1 MVALQI
7 LALSVRVRVLLSQQ
21 KSESPSVSLFYL
33 FLHYHIF
40 EINMKEVLF
49 WIVGILAVIC
59 IAIACVWG
67 GEIATVNSISSV
79 EGNKYL
85 YRMEYKASYDLDD
98 LISRDIDENA
108 KLLDYV
114 IGRIGKGLPIK
125 IKSAQV
131 ADENGETKTM
141 NCTSFQAAKASGDG
155 FWYGRNYDFF
165 KNPTM
170 VTVSH
175 PKKGYASIAVSDMS
189 HFGYSLEKLPE
200 GFLAS
205 LSCLA
210 SIYAPVDGIN
220 EKGLCTSIM
229 ALPKQASQQD
239 TPKHNVGTT
248 IIMRLWLDRCATV
261 EEALAL
267 LETVD
272 VRHDAAVGSGYHY
285 MVADA
290 SGDCA
295 VVEFDKEDGWKT
307 MIVRKPAGENSMLVT
322 NHLLSE
328 KYYTTVPDEA
338 VGNPH
343 SKSWWRYETA
353 GAYLREHDGKLSL
366 EEAQEC
372 LSLVHWKDLVWDNGL
387 VEDTQYSN
395 VYDQQNIT
403 LALRNWNDYDTTRV
417 FGL

>member
-1 MVALQI
+1 MKKVLKWVAGI
-7 LALSVRVRVLLSQQ
+7 VAALL
-21 KSESPSVSLFYL
+21 
-33 FLHYHIF
+33 I
-40 EINMKEVLF
+40 
-49 WIVGILAVIC
+49 AVAC
-59 IAIACVWG
+59 IWC
-67 GEIATVNSISSV
+67 GEIATVSSV
-79 EGNKYL
+79 KSVDGNEYL
-85 YRMEYKASYDLDD
+85 YTMEYKASYDLDD
-98 LISRDIDENA
+98 LIAKDIDENA
-108 KLLDYV
+108 ELLDYV
-114 IGRIGKGLPIK
+114 VGRIGKGLPLK

-131 ADENGETKTM
+131 VDEDGSGESF
-141 NCTSFQAAKASGDG
+141 NCTSFQAVNASGEG
-155 FWYGRNYDFF
+155 FLFGRNYDFY

-175 PKKGYASIAVSDMS
+175 PKKGYASISASDMS
-189 HFGYSLEKLPE
+189 HFGYSLEKLPTS
-200 GFLAS
+200 FAAK

-239 TPKHNVGTT
+239 TPKHDVGTT

-261 EEALAL
+261 QEALDL

-285 MVADA
+285 FVADA

-295 VVEFDKEDGWKT
+295 VVEFDKDNGWKT
-307 MIVRKPAGENSMLVT
+307 MIVRKAEGRNYMHVT

-328 KYYTTVPDEA
+328 QYYTTEPDPA

-343 SKSWWRYETA
+343 SKSWWRYETVA
-353 GAYLREHDGKLSL
+353 AFLEAHDGTLSV

-372 LSLVHWKDLVWDNGL
+372 LLQVHWKDLVWEDGT

-395 VYDQQNIT
+395 VYDQSGII
-403 LALRNWNDYDTTRV
+403 LYLRNWNEYDTTHR
-417 FGL
+417 FTL

>member
-1 MVALQI
+1 MKK
-7 LALSVRVRVLLSQQ
+7 SLL
-21 KSESPSVSLFYL
+21 
-33 FLHYHIF
+33 
-40 EINMKEVLF
+40 

-59 IAIACVWG
+59 IAIACLWG
-67 GEIATVNSISSV
+67 GEIATINSIEPV
-79 EGNKYL
+79 GGNQYL
-85 YRMEYKASYDLDD
+85 YRMEYKATYDLDD
-98 LISRDIDENA
+98 LVAKDIDQNA
-108 KLLDYV
+108 ELLDYV
-114 IGRIGKGLPIK
+114 IGRIGKGLPLK

-131 ADENGETKTM
+131 ADEDGEMKTM
-141 NCTSFQAAKASGDG
+141 NCTSFQAAKADGEG

-175 PKKGYASIAVSDMS
+175 PKKGYASIATSDMS

-200 GFLAS
+200 GFVAS

-239 TPKHNVGTT
+239 TDKHDVGTT

-261 EEALAL
+261 KEALDL

-272 VRHDAAVGSGYHY
+272 VRHDATVGSGYHY

-307 MIVRKPAGENSMLVT
+307 MIVRKDPSANYMLVT

-353 GAYLREHDGKLSL
+353 GAYLKEHDGTLTL
-366 EEAQEC
+366 EQAQEC
-372 LSLVHWKDLVWDNGL
+372 LSLVHWKDLVWDNGMI
-387 VEDTQYSN
+387 EDTQYSN
-395 VYDQQNIT
+395 VYDQKQIT
-403 LALRNWNDYDTTRV
+403 LSLRNWNDYDTTCT
-417 FGL
+417 FTL

>member
-1 MVALQI
+1 MKL
-7 LALSVRVRVLLSQQ
+7 
-21 KSESPSVSLFYL
+21 KS
-33 FLHYHIF
+33 I
-40 EINMKEVLF
+40 LF
-49 WIVGILAVIC
+49 WIIGILA
-59 IAIACVWG
+59 ALCVAVLCLWY
-67 GEIATVNSISSV
+67 GEIASVRSIRPV
-79 EGNKYL
+79 DGNQYL
-85 YRMEYKASYDLDD
+85 YTMEYKAAYDLDD
-98 LISRDIDENA
+98 LIANDIDENA
-108 KLLDYV
+108 ELLDYV
-114 IGRIGKGLPIK
+114 VGRIGKGLPLK

-131 ADENGETKTM
+131 ADEDGNTQTM
-141 NCTSFQAAKASGDG
+141 NCTSFQAAKADGNG

-189 HFGYSLEKLPE
+189 HFGYSLEKLPTSA
-200 GFLAS
+200 LSS

-210 SIYAPVDGIN
+210 AIYAPVDGIN

-239 TPKHNVGTT
+239 TPKHDVGTT

-261 EEALAL
+261 QEALDL

-290 SGDCA
+290 NGDCA

-307 MIVRKPAGENSMLVT
+307 MIVRKSPDVKHMLVT
-322 NHLLSE
+322 NHLLSD
-328 KYYTTVPDEA
+328 KYYTTEPDPA

-353 GAYLREHDGKLSL
+353 GAFLEAHGGVLTL

-372 LSLVHWKDLVWDNGL
+372 LALVHWKDLVWENGT

-395 VYDQQNIT
+395 VYDQQAIA
-403 LALRNWNDYDTTRV
+403 LYLRNWNDYDTTHQ
-417 FGL
+417 FHL

>member
-1 MVALQI
+1 
-7 LALSVRVRVLLSQQ
+7 
-21 KSESPSVSLFYL
+21 
-33 FLHYHIF
+33 
-40 EINMKEVLF
+40 MKKVLF
-49 WIVGILAVIC
+49 WLIGILAVLL
-59 IAIACVWG
+59 IAIVCLWG
-67 GEIATVNSISSV
+67 GEIASIRSIHPV
-79 EGNKYL
+79 DENPYL
-85 YRMEYKASYDLDD
+85 YQMEYKAAYDLDD
-98 LISRDIDENA
+98 LIEQDIDENA

-114 IGRIGKGLPIK
+114 IGRIGKGLPLK

-131 ADENGETKTM
+131 ADEDGKMATM
-141 NCTSFQAAKASGDG
+141 NCTSFQAAQADGEG

-170 VTVSH
+170 VTFSR

-189 HFGYSLEKLPE
+189 HFGYSLEKLPK
-200 GFLAS
+200 GFMAS

-210 SIYAPVDGIN
+210 AVYAPVDGIN

-229 ALPKQASQQD
+229 ALPKQASRQD
-239 TPKHNVGTT
+239 TEKHNVGTT

-261 EEALAL
+261 QEALDL

-307 MIVRKPAGENSMLVT
+307 MIVRKAEDARYMLVT
-322 NHLLSE
+322 NHLLDP
-328 KYYTTVPDEA
+328 KYYTTEPDEA

-353 GAYLREHDGKLSL
+353 GAYLQEHDGTLTL
-366 EEAQEC
+366 EQAQEC
-372 LSLVHWKDLVWDNGL
+372 LSLVHWKDLVWENGM

-395 VYDQQNIT
+395 VYDQRNIT
-403 LALRNWNDYDTTRV
+403 LSLRNWNTYETTNT
-417 FGL
+417 FHL